1 MILILQDKILQKKLL
16 KCVNKKENNQMN
28 IQKIKTKNKCRE
40 FKEINKDHYLLN
52 KLNQFILSHLLEFI
66 LFKNVLTQMNQEFIK
81 FSIFMIKQINW

>member
-1 MILILQDKILQKKLL
+1 
-16 KCVNKKENNQMN
+16 MN

-66 LFKNVLTQMNQEFIK
+66 LFKNVLT
-81 FSIFMIKQINW
+81 